1 MARLNLDQK
10 KIARCRELAGSISQ
24 PIEAMIATHTT
35 EAIERATLRLLGVN
49 GAVVRGKQWYP
60 QANAVIDQVVKAGT
74 LSEGVLFPFV
84 QALLQEKTTPE
95 KLATAIAENKYQ
107 LFDSTKKGGNKILA
121 EQVRDHA
128 SRLCTAAV
136 GKIIAARTMRDQLR
150 AELNDTF
157 HTPEQKTPLIYVIVA
172 TGNIYDDVIQGRTAA
187 QNGADAIA
195 VIRST
200 AQSLLDYVPHGAT
213 TEGFG
218 GTYATQE
225 NFRIMREALDD
236 ESRKLGR
243 YIRLTNYCSGLCMP
257 EISALAATERLDF
270 LLNDAM
276 YGILFRDINLKR
288 TLIDQHFSRL
298 IIASSRIV
306 IHTGEDNY
314 LTTADAV
321 ENGHQVLASQF
332 INERFARH
340 ASMTDDLMGLG
351 HAQEM
356 DPEHPNVFL
365 LEIARAQM
373 TREIFADHPIKFM
386 PPTRFKCGDIF
397 YSHLMD
403 AMFNFVGVFSGQ
415 SIQLLG
421 MATEAMHTPL
431 LQDRWMAIRNAKY
444 IFNGARD
451 LNDEFEFKPRG
462 QIVGWANKVLD
473 DTLAHLEMIHKKG
486 LITAIQQKAFAEVS
500 RTETGGKG
508 YAGVV
513 ERAPVY
519 FNPLFDLLGVEAAKV
534 AKQPRKVRHYG

>member
-1 MARLNLDQK
+1 MAHLDLDPK
-10 KIARCRELAGSISQ
+10 IIARCRELAKKTAS
-24 PIEAMIATHTT
+24 PIEKMIQTHSTV
-35 EAIERATLRLLGVN
+35 AIERATLRLLGVN
-49 GAVVRGKQWYP
+49 GAVLQKGGGGNQTFP
-60 QANAVIDQVVKAGT
+60 EANLIVDKMMQTQSI
-74 LSEGVLFPFV
+74 ENGVLHGFV
-84 QALLQEKTTPE
+84 NGMIQKKMPAPE
-95 KLATAIAENKYQ
+95 LSRAVAT
-107 LFDSTKKGGNKILA
+107 
-121 EQVRDHA
+121 
-128 SRLCTAAV
+128 
-136 GKIIAARTMRDQLR
+136 GKIDLNTLPRISDTELRLKAKELCQKASEHLLSQREQRDSIR
-150 AELNDTF
+150 KEVGDSF
-157 HTPEQKTPLIYVIVA
+157 SVHREQGPLLYVIVA
-172 TGNIYDDVIQGRTAA
+172 TGNIYDDVIQARAAA
-187 QNGADAIA
+187 QVGADAIA

-225 NFRIMREALDD
+225 NFKIMRAALDE

-257 EISALAATERLDF
+257 EIAALGAMERLDF

-276 YGILFRDINLKR
+276 YGILFRDINMKR

-298 IIASSRIV
+298 IIALSRIV

-314 LTTADAV
+314 LTTADAI

-332 INERFARH
+332 INECFALH
-340 ASMTDDLMGLG
+340 AHMKEDLMGLG

-356 DPEHPNVFL
+356 NPEHPNVFL

-373 TREIFADHPIKFM
+373 TRDIFPNAPIKFM
-386 PPTRFKCGDIF
+386 PPTRYKCGDIF

-403 AMFNFVGVFSGQ
+403 AMFNFVGVLTGQ

-431 LQDRWMAIRNAKY
+431 LQDRWMSIKNAKY

-451 LNDEFEFKPRG
+451 LGKDISFKPNG
-462 QIVGWANKVLD
+462 IIQEWSKKVLK
-473 DTLAHLEMIHKKG
+473 DTLEHLEMIERKG
-486 LITAIQQKAFAEVS
+486 LFKAIEERAFAEVK

-508 YAGVV
+508 HDGVFLKG
-513 ERAPVY
+513 PNY
-519 FNPLFDLLGVEAAKV
+519 INPFSDLL
-534 AKQPRKVRHYG
+534 